1 MTIQEMKE
9 KKAALGYTC
18 EQIAGFSGVPL
29 ETVQKIFC
37 SDTANPQ
44 YDVIQAIEKVFL
56 ESKDLHV
63 QVSEA
68 KAMYMREPE
77 AAYTEN
83 HSDGSWFGKK
93 QGDYSLEDYYR
104 GPNDIRVELIDG
116 VIYDMGDPTSTHQL
130 IVGYIYTKLLTH
142 IMSKKGKCLPV
153 ISPIDVQLDCNDRTM
168 IQPDM
173 VIVCDRDK
181 ITDRCI
187 YGAPDFIIE
196 ILSKSTWKKDAV
208 IKLNKYF
215 NAGVREYWMIDPVR
229 LKILVYNFA
238 QEDELPMIYGF
249 TDKVPVRIWDDECM
263 IDFQEVYEHI
273 RFLYERPQE

>member
-1 MTIQEMKE
+1 MTIPEMKE

-56 ESKDLHV
+56 
-63 QVSEA
+63 
-68 KAMYMREPE
+68 
-77 AAYTEN
+77 
-83 HSDGSWFGKK
+83 GSWFGKK
-93 QGDYSLEDYYR
+93 QGDYTLEDYYR
-104 GPNDIRVELIDG
+104 IPNDIRVELIDG
-116 VIYDMGDPTSTHQL
+116 VIYDMGAPTSTHQL
-130 IVGYIYTKLLTH
+130 IAGYIYTKLLTH
-142 IMSKKGKCLPV
+142 IMSKKGSCLPV
-153 ISPIDVQLDCNDRTM
+153 ISPIDVQLDCDDKTM